1 MHIAFLTPEFPHPKT
16 LNSGG
21 LGTSIKNLA
30 AALVKNGEQVS
41 VFVYGQDSDE
51 IIEENALKIHLIKQ
65 KKYTLATW
73 YFYRKHLQNYL
84 LNTISKE
91 NIDIIEAPDW
101 TGIIAFMK
109 FKIPLIIRFHGS
121 DTYFCHLEK
130 RKQKLKNYW
139 FEKLA
144 INGAKAFIA
153 PTTFAGDLSK
163 KLFHINNKK
172 IETIPYGLELENFF
186 NDKPYSFTKG
196 LILYIGTI
204 IRKKGVFELPDIFKK
219 VRLNYPNA
227 KLLVIGN
234 DAHDIQS
241 GDASTWEL
249 VKNEFNK
256 NDLKN
261 VEYLGKISYQEVQ
274 EYIKKANVC
283 IFPTYAETL
292 GMVTIESMA
301 MNKVVVNS
309 NLGWATELIDDSL
322 NGYLVHP
329 SNHDLFAS
337 RILELLNDG
346 KLYSTMAKNARLKV
360 EANFDIHKLV
370 QKNLD
375 FYKKMLQ

>member
-30 AALVKNGEQVS
+30 TALVNNGEQVS
-41 VFVYGQDSDE
+41 VFVYGQASDDF
-51 IIEENALKIHLIKQ
+51 IEENALKIHLIEQ
-65 KKYTLATW
+65 KKYTFATW
-73 YFYRKHLQNYL
+73 FFYRKHLQNYL
-84 LNTISKE
+84 QNAISKE

-101 TGIIAFMK
+101 TGITAFMK

-144 INGAKAFIA
+144 INSAKAFIA

-172 IETIPYGLELENFF
+172 IVTIPYGLILENFS
-186 NDKPYSFTKG
+186 NAEPDSFTKG

-204 IRKKGVFELPDIFKK
+204 IRKKGVFELPEIFKK
-219 VRLNYPNA
+219 VRLNFPNA
-227 KLLVIGN
+227 KLLIIGN
-234 DAHDIQS
+234 DTHDIQS

-249 VKNEFNK
+249 VKNEFDK

-261 VEYLGKISYQEVQ
+261 VEYLGKIPYQEVQ

-301 MNKVVVNS
+301 MNKAVVNS

-337 RILELLNDG
+337 RISELFNDD
-346 KLYSTMAKNARLKV
+346 KLYSTMANNARLKV
-360 EANFDIHKLV
+360 EDCFDIHKLV

-375 FYKKMLQ
+375 FYKKLLH